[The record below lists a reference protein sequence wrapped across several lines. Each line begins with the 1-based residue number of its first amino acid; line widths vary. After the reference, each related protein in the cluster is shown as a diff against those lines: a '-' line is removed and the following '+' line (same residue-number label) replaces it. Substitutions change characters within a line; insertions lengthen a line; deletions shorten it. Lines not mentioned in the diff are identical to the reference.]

1 MPLNLKLTDLPE
13 SITRLPAFP
22 RIISEL
28 LADLDDENSS
38 MLTLARHVER
48 DPVVTGRILSAAN
61 RILYYEG
68 WPEVRDIYTAV
79 SLIGFTRIREIVLT
93 TSMVSFSG
101 HCRTRFSWEHSLAVG
116 ISAQELAQ
124 RVEVNPH
131 VALVAGLLHDVGQ
144 LWMSCIH
151 PLEFQQ
157 ARLLVE
163 VHGKEICAAEKEL
176 FGFDHCTIGAMI
188 ARHWRLPADVA
199 AAIGHHHA
207 PSDEAAAQKLVSITH
222 VAELIANALDLP
234 SRNVNRVTRLSPAAH
249 KCLGVDWSQDCSA
262 LFGAIEAR
270 YQYASAIFD

>member
-1 MPLNLKLTDLPE
+1 MPLNIKLAELSET
-13 SITRLPAFP
+13 INRLPAFP

-28 LADLDDENSS
+28 LTDLDDENSS
-38 MLTLARHVER
+38 MLTLAQHVER

-61 RILYYEG
+61 RILCYEG

-93 TSMVSFSG
+93 TSTVSFAG
-101 HCRTRFSWEHSLAVG
+101 HCRVRFSWEHSLAVG
-116 ISAQELAQ
+116 IAAQELAQ
-124 RVEVNPH
+124 RVDLNPH

-188 ARHWRLPADVA
+188 AHHWRLPEDVA

-207 PSDEAAAQKLVSITH
+207 PSDKAAAQTLVAVTH
-222 VAELIANALDLP
+222 MAELIANALDLP
-234 SRNVNRVTRLSPAAH
+234 CRNVNRVVRLSPVVNAR
-249 KCLGVDWSQDCSA
+249 LGIDWSEDCSA

-270 YQYASAIFD
+270 YQYAAAIFN

>member
-1 MPLNLKLTDLPE
+1 MSLNLKLADLPE
-13 SITRLPAFP
+13 SIARLPAFP
-22 RIISEL
+22 KIISEL

-38 MLTLARHVER
+38 MLTLAQHVER

-79 SLIGFTRIREIVLT
+79 SLIGFTRIREIVLAAST
-93 TSMVSFSG
+93 VSFAG

-116 ISAQELAQ
+116 IGAQELAQ
-124 RVEVNPH
+124 LVNVNPH

-151 PLEFQQ
+151 PLEFQR

-163 VHGKEICAAEKEL
+163 VHGKEICAAEREL
-176 FGFDHCTIGAMI
+176 FGFDHCTIGAMV
-188 ARHWRLPADVA
+188 AHHWRLPADVV
-199 AAIGHHHA
+199 AAIGHHHT
-207 PSDEAAAQKLVSITH
+207 PSDKAATQKLVAITH
-222 VAELIANALDLP
+222 MAELIANALNLP
-234 SRNVNRVTRLSPAAH
+234 HRNVNRVTRLSPVVH
-249 KCLGVDWSQDCSA
+249 KTLGVDWSQDCSA

-270 YQYASAIFD
+270 YQYASVIFN

>member
-1 MPLNLKLTDLPE
+1 MPLNLKLAELPE

-28 LADLDDENSS
+28 IADLDDENSS

-48 DPVVTGRILSAAN
+48 DPVVAGRILSTAN

-93 TSMVSFSG
+93 TSMVSFAG

-116 ISAQELAQ
+116 IAAQELAK

-157 ARLLVE
+157 ARLQVE
-163 VHGKEICAAEKEL
+163 VHGKEICAAEKKL

-188 ARHWRLPADVA
+188 AHHWRLPADVT

-207 PSDEAAAQKLVSITH
+207 PSNEAAAQKLVAVTH

-234 SRNVNRVTRLSPAAH
+234 NRDVNRVECLSPAVNTL
-249 KCLGVDWSQDCSA
+249 LGMDWSKDCSA
-262 LFGAIEAR
+262 FFGAIEAR
-270 YQYASAIFD
+270 YQYAATIFS